1 MRDRRLLAV
10 LGAGAVAVAAIL
22 AIVLVGITPLPEFD
36 DLAGSGES
44 GYVAY
49 VPDGDGPPRSVHVV
63 DLATASTTEV
73 RFGQDGEA
81 VGWDDDGNLM
91 VVQWGPTPLM
101 KHLDPSTGEQVGETE
116 VAGEF
121 AGPERRDDVWVEHR
135 DGRIVLERPDGVSA
149 SFIAPNSYE
158 VTSASSMGENR
169 MVFVDERG
177 RVAVCE
183 IGVDVAPVQVADDA
197 QPWMWVTAR
206 PDMRP

>member
-22 AIVLVGITPLPEFD
+22 AIVLVGITPLPEFG

-49 VPDGDGPPRSVHVV
+49 APDGDGPPRSVHIV
-63 DLATASTTEV
+63 DLATAQTTEV
-73 RFGQDGEA
+73 RFGKDGEA
-81 VGWDDDGNLM
+81 VGWDEDGNLM

-101 KHLDPSTGEQVGETE
+101 KHLDPSTGEQVGETD

-121 AGPERRDDVWVEHR
+121 AGPEGQDDVWIDHR
-135 DGRIVLERPDGVSA
+135 DGRVVLERRDGESA
-149 SFIAPNSYE
+149 SFVAPDSYE
-158 VTSASSMGENR
+158 VTSASSMGEDR
-169 MVFVDERG
+169 VVFVDERG

-183 IGVDVAPVQVADDA
+183 IGVDVTPVQVADDA
-197 QPWMWVTAR
+197 QPWMRVTAR
-206 PDMRP
+206 S

>member
-22 AIVLVGITPLPEFD
+22 AVVLIGITPLPEFD
-36 DLAGSGES
+36 ELAGSGES

-49 VPDGDGPPRSVHVV
+49 VPDGDGPPRSVHIV
-63 DLATASTTEV
+63 DLATAQTTEV

-81 VGWDDDGNLM
+81 VGWDDDGNLI

-101 KHLDPSTGEQVGETE
+101 KHLDPRTGEQVGEAD

-121 AGPERRDDVWVEHR
+121 AGPEGRDDVWIEHR
-135 DGRIVLERPDGVSA
+135 DGRVVLERPDGAAA
-149 SFIAPNSYE
+149 SFPAPDSYD
-158 VTSASSMGENR
+158 VTAASSMGDSR
-169 MVFVDERG
+169 VVFVDERG
-177 RVAVCE
+177 RVAVCD
-183 IGVDVAPVQVADDA
+183 IGEDVTPVQVADDA

-206 PDMRP
+206 S